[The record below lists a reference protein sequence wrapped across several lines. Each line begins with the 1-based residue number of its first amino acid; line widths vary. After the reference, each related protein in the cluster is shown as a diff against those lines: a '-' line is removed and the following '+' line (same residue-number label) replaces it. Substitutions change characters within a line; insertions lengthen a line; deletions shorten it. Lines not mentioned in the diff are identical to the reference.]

1 MKLLPGF
8 LFPLLAILL
17 GAIGPILAFAIT
29 SRINLNLQK
38 KKPFTGLIIATI
50 DLLFIIIPFFLLPLH
65 PENVF
70 RYDIDTLII
79 FEIMIILIS
88 SILFYW
94 VLFIIKEQIK
104 WKALIVVIITLYL
117 FNLLLFYFTILLPA
131 DTFKIQQTIINS
143 I

>member
-8 LFPLLAILL
+8 LFPILAILL

-94 VLFIIKEQIK
+94 ILFETSEKR
-104 WKALIVVIITLYL
+104 
-117 FNLLLFYFTILLPA
+117 
-131 DTFKIQQTIINS
+131 TIIS
-143 I
+143 FCVDYPWFHSLELAFF